1 MIVSK
6 VVESLL
12 FFFFYEIFNMRVE
25 ELQKESY
32 KYKYYDWVIK
42 KIKITINILIE
53 VCFPN

>member
-6 VVESLL
+6 IVESLL
-12 FFFFYEIFNMRVE
+12 FFFCEIFNMRVK

-32 KYKYYDWVIK
+32 KCKYYDWVIK

-53 VCFPN
+53 VCFSN